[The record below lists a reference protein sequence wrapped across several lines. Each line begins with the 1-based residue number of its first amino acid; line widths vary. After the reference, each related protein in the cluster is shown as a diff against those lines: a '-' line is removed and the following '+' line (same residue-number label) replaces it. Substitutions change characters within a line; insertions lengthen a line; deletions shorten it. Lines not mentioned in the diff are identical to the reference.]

1 MRGDTGGKRAGRQEE
16 SPHALRFPSQWNHGT
31 ISVELLSAGARVHVN
46 RGLDLPIAYPHKGS
60 AISQILSL
68 I

>member
-1 MRGDTGGKRAGRQEE
+1 MRGDTGGKRAGRQEG
-16 SPHALRFPSQWNHGT
+16 SPHALRFPSHWNYGT

-46 RGLDLPIAYPHKGS
+46 RGLDLAIAYPLKGN